1 MIRHVAMSSTA
12 LAVFVGGLWALPVW
26 AQTPPPSP
34 AEVRASG
41 NAGASSQ
48 AVQSNRTTVETTDDA
63 QLSVAGAT
71 VDSKLSELIQE
82 EGRWLNRVTVIGRAR
97 STNSSQGQLG
107 QVVWYGIKATG
118 EDPAT
123 GETIERTAGVR
134 SPLKSSF
141 ISQAPVLP
149 GATELQAQGDVESL
163 VEDAR
168 RLLAEMDGEAPDT
181 EEEGAGE
188 EEPEEE
194 EGRRGEDRGGGTALP
209 GGQSGNDEAR
219 LDRIDIPRREDDS
232 VSRTDMVSTDGCRPR
247 VDLQNLVVV
256 PTAKLVTIEE
266 GTVIAESECTDTAQS
281 FPIQWSYQQ
290 CQDAVDLAARR
301 AHAQAQPFYV
311 DDFGQPSYVG
321 ECQPVGDETFT
332 IVEDFEA
339 CSPRVE
345 LDEMRAVQRFSL
357 VYTNRNGVRT
367 VVQGCTDSEDDD
379 AILVLQESAD
389 GCSVRHD
396 IPADL
401 SYQQTRLI
409 YVLDNVEH
417 VVRPC
422 SDAGDPMP
430 HIIDA
435 AECDPFVDRATGR
448 ATPRGKRLVVLPDGG
463 QQVIAECSPLEDM
476 AQDLTAT
483 SEGCEYS
490 FVHDLAA
497 RQSLPTWRWFH
508 TLSGSREYVSSC
520 EPSDAPA
527 LPHQYQTVGWNNDDI
542 ALEAV
547 PVERVFI
554 MPAVG
559 EVEVAGA
566 QVRDGVPAVPYEFVA
581 TREAARD
588 TDKYHEGCNAYVPTD
603 LVRQYRRPDTTMMEV
618 VIGEGSIIGPVD
630 ECARTTETRNAFLY
644 LEAFLEGNR
653 QVASTAFTLAAGGHV
668 LEHVGRQPEQFDF
681 GPVASCGITDN
692 AWSLNMTVRFSNF
705 FTSQERVRT
714 TLPGG
719 QVTFSSWQNTGS
731 PFVQSG
737 SSCSKVTGDR

>member
-12 LAVFVGGLWALPVW
+12 LAVVVGGLWALPVW

-41 NAGASSQ
+41 SAGSSSQ

-63 QLSVAGAT
+63 QLSVSGAT
-71 VDSKLSELIQE
+71 VDSKLSELIQD
-82 EGRWLNRVTVIGRAR
+82 EGRWLNRITVIGRAR

-107 QVVWYGIKATG
+107 QVVWYGIKAVG

-141 ISQAPVLP
+141 ISQQPVLP
-149 GATELQAQGDVESL
+149 GSTELQAQGDVESL

-168 RLLAEMDGEAPDT
+168 RLLADMDGEAPETD
-181 EEEGAGE
+181 EERAED

-194 EGRRGEDRGGGTALP
+194 ESRRGEDRGGGTALP
-209 GGQSGNDEAR
+209 GGQGGNDEAR
-219 LDRIDIPRREDDS
+219 LDRIDIPEREDS
-232 VSRTDMVSTDGCRPR
+232 SPNRTDMVSSDGCRPR
-247 VDLQNLVVV
+247 IDMQNMIAV

-266 GTVIAESECTDTAQS
+266 GTIVAETECTDTAQT
-281 FPIQWSYQQ
+281 FPLQWSYQQ
-290 CQDAVDLAARR
+290 CEDAVDMGARR

-311 DDFGQPSYVG
+311 DEFGQPSYVG
-321 ECQPVGDETFT
+321 ECQPVGEETFS

-345 LDEMRAVQRFSL
+345 LDEMRAVQRYSL

-367 VVQGCTDSEDDD
+367 VVQGCTDSEGDD
-379 AILVLQESAD
+379 AVLTLQESMD

-422 SDAGDPMP
+422 SDSGDPMP

-435 AECDPFVDRATGR
+435 AECAPFVDRGTGR

-483 SEGCEYS
+483 SDGCEYS
-490 FVHDLAA
+490 FVHDLTA

-508 TLSGSREYVSSC
+508 TLSGSREYISSC

-527 LPHQYQTVGWNNDDI
+527 LPHQYQTVGWNNDDV

-559 EVEVAGA
+559 EVEVASA
-566 QVRDGVPAVPYEFVA
+566 QVRDGTPAVPYQFVS
-581 TREAARD
+581 TSESARD
-588 TDKYHEGCNAYVPTD
+588 ADRYHQGCNAYVPTD
-603 LVRQYRRPDTTMMEV
+603 QVRQYRRPDTTLMEV
-618 VIGEGSIIGPVD
+618 VIGEGAVIGPVD
-630 ECARTTETRNAFLY
+630 ECIRTTETRSIYSHMEVFPSSGRSRTHNSDISASL
-644 LEAFLEGNR
+644 R
-653 QVASTAFTLAAGGHV
+653 QSCAQSQSNTSRTAGFIRWTHYHLP
-668 LEHVGRQPEQFDF
+668 Q
-681 GPVASCGITDN
+681 S
-692 AWSLNMTVRFSNF
+692 
-705 FTSQERVRT
+705 RVRSLMPSGT
-714 TLPGG
+714 ATYSPWETSGG
-719 QVTFSSWQNTGS
+719 A
-731 PFVQSG
+731 FVESTD
-737 SSCSKVTGDR
+737 SCSWDDAPSRDDP